1 MINCG
6 SFFEIL
12 SSNGVAFF
20 SGVPDSLLKNFCSY
34 LMDHVSSRKHVI
46 AANEGNAVGLAIGH
60 YLATGNVPLVYL
72 QNSGQG
78 NVINPIASLSDP
90 DVYGIPMVL
99 LIGWRG
105 EPTLFD
111 EPQHK
116 KQGEITFPLFET
128 MGIPASLLPDDED
141 ALSGC
146 VENAV
151 RQAVEE
157 KRPVALVV
165 RKGLIERYE
174 LQKKTISKGQIT
186 RESAIESIVNGLDR
200 RAVVVA
206 TTGKISRELYE
217 IRERKKSGHQS
228 DFLVVGGMGH
238 ASQIAAGIALEKPD
252 RQVLCLD
259 GDGAALMHMGG
270 LGILASLNLPN
281 YKHVVLNNGAH
292 DSVGGQPTVGF
303 NVNFAKIADAC
314 GYASTVVVHDEKE
327 LDETLPTF
335 FDATGPAF
343 LEVQVALGS
352 RADLGRPQTSPQH
365 NKRQLMEFLHD

>member
-6 SFFEIL
+6 SFFEVL
-12 SSNGVAFF
+12 SSKGISFF

-34 LMDHVSSRKHVI
+34 LMDHASSKKHVI
-46 AANEGNAVGLAIGH
+46 AANEGNAVGLGIGH

-90 DVYGIPMVL
+90 DVYGSPMVL
-99 LIGWRG
+99 LVGWRG
-105 EPTLFD
+105 EPALSD

-116 KQGEITFPLFET
+116 KQGKITFPLFET
-128 MGIPASLLPDDED
+128 MGIPISLLPDNED

-165 RKGLIERYE
+165 RKGLFERYE
-174 LQKKTISKGQIT
+174 LQKKIISKGQIT
-186 RESAIESIVNGLDR
+186 RESAIELIVNGLDR

-217 IRERKKSGHQS
+217 IRERKKNGHQS

-238 ASQIAAGIALEKPD
+238 ASQIAAGIALEKSD

-270 LGILASLNLPN
+270 LGVLASLNLPN

-314 GYASTVVVHDEKE
+314 GYASTFVVHDEKE
-327 LDETLPTF
+327 LDETLSPF
-335 FDATGPAF
+335 FDAMGPAF

-365 NKRQLMEFLHD
+365 NKKQLMEFLHD